1 MKRIFIFISILCLTG
16 VANRLFAQEVK
27 INTNLAVEAD
37 GTVRMDGDAT
47 VWDDLMVYPDATS
60 RSSNNPPTFTLF
72 KSNSSQGVWIWGFSN
87 STEQEVYFTV
97 QIPHKYKVGSDLK
110 PHVHWTT
117 FDGNSAPTRTNVV
130 WGLEY
135 TVVKI
140 GGTFGNTTTIT
151 GNSVIAGIPTIS
163 GTGQH
168 LITSLGTISG
178 TNFEIST
185 VLVCRLFRKVADA
198 NDTYNNLTGLLGFD
212 IHYEIDTEGSREEY
226 VK

>member
-1 MKRIFIFISILCLTG
+1 MKSILILFSIFCLTTI
-16 VANRLFAQEVK
+16 ANIVIAQEVK
-27 INTNLAVEAD
+27 INSNLAVEAD
-37 GTVRMDGDAT
+37 GTVRLDGDAT

-60 RSSNNPPTFTLF
+60 RGSNNPPTFTLL
-72 KSNSSQGVWIWGFSN
+72 KSSASQGVWIWGFSN
-87 STEQEVYFTV
+87 STEQEVFFTV
-97 QIPHKYKVGSDLK
+97 QIPHKYKQGSDLH

-140 GGTFGNTTTIT
+140 GGTFGTTSTIT
-151 GNSVIAGIPTIS
+151 GNTVIPGIASVS
-163 GTGQH
+163 GTSQH

-178 TNFEIST
+178 TNLEIST

-198 NDTYNNLTGLLGFD
+198 SDTYSSSAGLLGFD